1 MQISLRKSDLTKN
14 TFVFVTIIFLYLPL
28 ANVAGYNFTFGT
40 AAGFF
45 VIMASLPLVLQARRY
60 LALLFL
66 AWVYPLVIYV
76 GHLALNTRYALG
88 FMEFTT
94 SYGIWVLSSYI
105 VWLGFQ
111 PRVRYVNANWT
122 TLLALISGFAVLQ
135 FIDNHY
141 GTQLLTTMMIDL
153 GTYNPLTYDRSGTL
167 FLENFRAIGTYYEPS
182 MLGRIAVTI
191 GAIILLRQQKLL
203 LVSVCLLGI
212 LYVSKS
218 FSVMVLGVGMY
229 MLLYT
234 RLSLKH
240 LGIIAVGAA
249 IILGAFGDFILDRL
263 ALSHSN
269 SFSSS
274 YIRLIMPYFAVK
286 DVLPEYFFGVPIGG
300 NERVVQ
306 YTIATIFPLHE
317 PKITNGLYEFVILFG
332 FPALGLILGMLW
344 YIVYLVIRGE
354 RAQAVLLFF
363 LLLST
368 AASSSYINIESSL
381 LLYFLIANLRMAQVE
396 QAQAE
401 DSADSTPDTPSGP
414 DQLPASRAVDLSAS
428 S

>member
-1 MQISLRKSDLTKN
+1 MQISFRKSDLSKN

-40 AAGFF
+40 AVGLF
-45 VIMASLPLVLQARRY
+45 VILASLPLVLQARRY

-66 AWVYPLVIYV
+66 AWIYPLVIYV

-94 SYGIWVLSSYI
+94 SYGIWALSSYI

-122 TLLALISGFAVLQ
+122 ALLVLISGFAVLQ
-135 FIDNHY
+135 FFDNRY

-167 FLENFRAIGTYYEPS
+167 FLENFRAVGTYYEPS

-203 LVSVCLLGI
+203 LVSVCLVGV

-218 FSVMVLGVGMY
+218 FSIMVLGVGMY
-229 MLLYT
+229 ALLYA
-234 RLSLKH
+234 RLSLRH
-240 LGIIAVGAA
+240 LGIIVLGSAV
-249 IILGAFGDFILDRL
+249 ILGAFGDFILDRL
-263 ALSHSN
+263 ELSHAN
-269 SFSSS
+269 YFSSS
-274 YIRLIMPYFAVK
+274 YIRLVMPYFAVR

-306 YTIATIFPLHE
+306 YTIATIFPRHE

-332 FPALGLILGMLW
+332 FPALGVILGMLW
-344 YIVYLVIRGE
+344 YIVHLAMSGE

-381 LLYFLIANLRMAQVE
+381 LLYFLIANLRMAQVPA
-396 QAQAE
+396 AQPQE
-401 DSADSTPDTPSGP
+401 STRSDPDGRPPGRP
-414 DQLPASRAVDLSAS
+414 GALSAS
-428 S
+428 G